1 MRGDSRAAIVVLILA
16 ALGAA
21 AGAGVSARTPALA
34 GAPGSSRGSASAVL
48 ARAYNSRAS
57 GRQEVP
63 ADFVLVGKVQVAGAA
78 AWTDSGLNVQKGQ
91 EYYFQ
96 AEGSVSLQKDNPI
109 ASCGP
114 EGLALR
120 TLQQPLPDQNLG
132 ALICKVREKVEV
144 VEDKRS
150 GERTGRDIG
159 EMFFIGKE
167 NRIVFPAAGRLL
179 FRVNENVTD
188 DNDGAFEVKI
198 YLKRETKQV
207 SRTEEGIAASP
218 RCRI

>member
-1 MRGDSRAAIVVLILA
+1 MRRCSPAAGVVLGGVLLSLA
-16 ALGAA
+16 SA
-21 AGAGVSARTPALA
+21 AGG
-34 GAPGSSRGSASAVL
+34 
-48 ARAYNSRAS
+48 
-57 GRQEVP
+57 GRQEAP
-63 ADFVLVGKVQVAGAA
+63 ADFVLLRKVQVAAAA
-78 AWTDSGLNVQKGQ
+78 AWTDSGLSVEKGQ

-109 ASCGP
+109 ATCGP

-132 ALICKVREKVEV
+132 ALICKVREKLEV
-144 VEDKRS
+144 VEDKKS
-150 GERTGRDIG
+150 GEKTERDIG

-167 NRIVFPAAGRLL
+167 NRVVFPAAGKLF

-198 YLKRETKQV
+198 YLKREAK
-207 SRTEEGIAASP
+207 
-218 RCRI
+218 